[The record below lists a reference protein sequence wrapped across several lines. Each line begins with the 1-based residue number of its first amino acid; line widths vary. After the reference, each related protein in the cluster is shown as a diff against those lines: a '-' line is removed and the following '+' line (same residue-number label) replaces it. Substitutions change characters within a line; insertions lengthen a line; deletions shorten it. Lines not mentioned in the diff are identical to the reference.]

1 MDSWRDKKL
10 KLNLTQNHEKN
21 QILKYKV
28 NLGMMFN
35 ET

>member
-1 MDSWRDKKL
+1 MR
-10 KLNLTQNHEKN
+10 NLSFTQNHEKN
-21 QILKYKV
+21 QFLKYKV